1 MTRAIEEYEF
11 KNALDQSQQ
20 LIDEEIERFNSIDK
34 LLIKTDFNNLASAV
48 FGTITMVYLC
58 RYITKIFEV
67 MALEEP
73 NPDILFRSRKIQELC
88 NKFNDRYLKALEL
101 YKKHTPL
108 EIGQELS
115 SEKLSAIY
123 LQASE
128 RFGSKKFD
136 MDLDN

>member
-20 LIDEEIERFNSIDK
+20 LIDEEIERFINLDR
-34 LLIKTDFNNLASAV
+34 LLLKKDFDSLANAV
-48 FGTITMVYLC
+48 FGTISMIYLC
-58 RYITKIFEV
+58 RYCLKVFNV
-67 MALEEP
+67 MSMNEP